1 MEGIAMEPTD
11 IERVGELFQEFT
23 KYRHFTA
30 PSLMVRGAP
39 VPEAE
44 KSVLPDA
51 AVINLLASPDL
62 PPARTRGLFD
72 VLRTRRSRR
81 DYSLEPLVL
90 EDLGAL
96 LWSVQGVVVSG
107 RGYTL
112 RTAPSAGARHPLD
125 TYIMVNR
132 VDGLAPGLC
141 RYSPAG
147 HRLVRLGDDASVAG
161 RLAAACLGQEILRTA
176 AVSFVW
182 TAAIERGRWKY
193 QQRAYR
199 YIYLDAGHACQNL
212 YLACEA
218 MGLGCCAVAAF
229 DDDEVDRILGLDGR
243 EEFTVYL
250 ATVGRVKAGRVV

>member
-1 MEGIAMEPTD
+1 MERSD

-30 PSLMVRGAP
+30 PSLMARGAP
-39 VPEAE
+39 APEAE
-44 KSVLPDA
+44 KPFPPGA
-51 AVINLLASPDL
+51 PAVEL
-62 PPARTRGLFD
+62 PPPPKTPPAKTRGLFD
-72 VLRTRRSRR
+72 LLAARRSRR
-81 DYSLEPLVL
+81 GYTAETVSLSELA
-90 EDLGAL
+90 AL
-96 LWSVQGVVVSG
+96 IWSVQGVVESG
-107 RGYTL
+107 RGFTL

-132 VDGLAPGLC
+132 VEGLAAGLY
-141 RYSPAG
+141 RYSPAK
-147 HRLVRLGDDASVAG
+147 HRLVRLGDDASVAD
-161 RLAAACLGQEILRTA
+161 RLAAACLGQEILRTS

-218 MGLGCCAVAAF
+218 LGLGCCAVAAF

-250 ATVGRVKAGRVV
+250 ATVGRVKAGRAD

>member
-1 MEGIAMEPTD
+1 MDRTD

-30 PSLMVRGAP
+30 PSLMARGAP
-39 VPEAE
+39 MPEAE
-44 KSVLPDA
+44 NSVPPDA
-51 AVINLLASPDL
+51 PIVEL
-62 PPARTRGLFD
+62 PAPSKTGPEKARGLFD
-72 VLRTRRSRR
+72 LLRTRRSRR
-81 DYSLEPLVL
+81 DYATASLSKE
-90 EDLGAL
+90 ELGAL
-96 LWSVQGVVVSG
+96 LWSVQGVVEAG

-132 VDGLAPGLC
+132 VEGLAAGLY

-161 RLAAACLGQEILRTA
+161 RLAAACLGQEIVRTS
-176 AVSFVW
+176 AVSFIW
-182 TAAIERGRWKY
+182 AAVVGRGRWKY

-218 MGLGCCAVAAF
+218 LGLGCCAVAAF
-229 DDDEVDRILGLDGR
+229 DDDAVNRILDVDGK
-243 EEFTVYL
+243 EEFAIYL
-250 ATVGRVKAGRVV
+250 ATVGRSQADRRH

>member
-1 MEGIAMEPTD
+1 MEPSE
-11 IERVGELFQEFT
+11 IARIGEHFQEFT
-23 KYRHFTA
+23 KYRHFLT
-30 PSLMVRGAP
+30 PSLMSRGAP
-39 VPEAE
+39 VPAAE
-44 KSVLPDA
+44 KPVPPGAPIVELPGPPEVLPEK
-51 AVINLLASPDL
+51 
-62 PPARTRGLFD
+62 TRGLFD

-81 DYSLEPLVL
+81 DYPPETLAL

-112 RTAPSAGARHPLD
+112 RTAPSAGARHPLE
-125 TYIMVNR
+125 TYVMVNR
-132 VDGLAPGLC
+132 VEGLAPGLF

-161 RLAAACLGQEILRTA
+161 RLAAACLGQEMLRTS
-176 AVSFVW
+176 AVSFIW
-182 TAAIERGRWKY
+182 TAVVERGRWKY

-218 MGLGCCAVAAF
+218 LGLGCCAVAAF
-229 DDDEVDRILGLDGR
+229 DDDAVDKLLGVDGR
-243 EEFTVYL
+243 EEFTIYL
-250 ATVGRVKAGRVV
+250 ATVGHVRTGRPT

>member
-1 MEGIAMEPTD
+1 MDRSD

-39 VPEAE
+39 VPQAE
-44 KSVLPDA
+44 KTDPPHAPIVELP
-51 AVINLLASPDL
+51 ASPEV
-62 PPARTRGLFD
+62 PPEKTRGLFD
-72 VLRTRRSRR
+72 LLRTRRSRR
-81 DYSLEPLVL
+81 AYSAAPLAL
-90 EDLGAL
+90 AELATL
-96 LWSVQGVVVSG
+96 LWSVQGVVESG
-107 RGYTL
+107 RGFTL
-112 RTAPSAGARHPLD
+112 RTAPSAGARHPLE
-125 TYIMVNR
+125 TYIMANR
-132 VDGLAPGLC
+132 VEGVVAGLY

-161 RLAAACLGQEILRTA
+161 RLAAACLGQEMLRTS
-176 AVSFVW
+176 AVSFIW

-218 MGLGCCAVAAF
+218 LGLGCCAVAAF

-243 EEFTVYL
+243 EEFTIYL

>member
-1 MEGIAMEPTD
+1 MEATD
-11 IERVGELFQEFT
+11 IGRIGELFQEYT

-44 KSVLPDA
+44 KPVPADAPIVELPAPQEILPDK
-51 AVINLLASPDL
+51 
-62 PPARTRGLFD
+62 TRGLFD
-72 VLRTRRSRR
+72 ILGTRRSRR
-81 DYSLEPLVL
+81 AYSAAPLAL
-90 EDLGAL
+90 KELATL
-96 LWSVQGVVVSG
+96 LWSVQGIVESG
-107 RGYTL
+107 RGYNL
-112 RTAPSAGARHPLD
+112 RTAPSAGARHPLE
-125 TYIMVNR
+125 TYVMINR
-132 VDGLAPGLC
+132 VESLPPGLF

-161 RLAAACLGQEILRTA
+161 RMAAACLGQEMLRNS

-182 TAAIERGRWKY
+182 TAVVERGRWKY

-199 YIYLDAGHACQNL
+199 YIYLDVGHACQNL

-218 MGLGCCAVAAF
+218 LGLGCCAVAAF

-243 EEFTVYL
+243 EEFAIYL
-250 ATVGRVKAGRVV
+250 ATVGRVRAGRVV

>member
-1 MEGIAMEPTD
+1 MDRTD

-44 KSVLPDA
+44 KPVPPDAPTIELPAPQEVLPDKA
-51 AVINLLASPDL
+51 
-62 PPARTRGLFD
+62 RGLFD
-72 VLRTRRSRR
+72 ILRTRRSRR
-81 DYSLEPLVL
+81 AYSAAPLAL
-90 EDLGAL
+90 RELATL
-96 LWSVQGVVVSG
+96 LWSVQGVVEAG
-107 RGYTL
+107 RGFTL
-112 RTAPSAGARHPLD
+112 RTAPSAGARHPLE
-125 TYIMVNR
+125 TYLMVNR
-132 VDGLAPGLC
+132 VEGIAPGLC
-141 RYSPAG
+141 RYLPSG
-147 HRLVRLGDDASVAG
+147 HRLARLGDDASVAD
-161 RLAAACLGQEILRTA
+161 RLAAACLGQEMLQTS

-243 EEFTVYL
+243 VEFAIYL
-250 ATVGRVKAGRVV
+250 ATVGRARAGRVV

>member
-1 MEGIAMEPTD
+1 MDRTD

-30 PSLMVRGAP
+30 PSLMARGAR

-44 KSVLPDA
+44 KPVPPDA
-51 AVINLLASPDL
+51 AIFEL
-62 PPARTRGLFD
+62 PAPLKIGPEKARGLFD
-72 VLRTRRSRR
+72 FLRTRRSRR
-81 DYSLEPLVL
+81 DYAAAPLTK
-90 EDLGAL
+90 EELGAL
-96 LWSVQGVVVSG
+96 LWSVQGVVETG
-107 RGYTL
+107 RGYTF

-125 TYIMVNR
+125 TYIMLNR
-132 VDGLAPGLC
+132 VEGLSAGLY

-147 HRLVRLGDDASVAG
+147 HRLVRMRDDASIAG

-218 MGLGCCAVAAF
+218 LGLGCCAVAAF

-243 EEFTVYL
+243 EEFTIYL
-250 ATVGRVKAGRVV
+250 ATVGRVSLSK

>member
-1 MEGIAMEPTD
+1 MDQTD

-30 PSLMVRGAP
+30 PSLMARGAR

-44 KSVLPDA
+44 KPVPPDA
-51 AVINLLASPDL
+51 PIFEL
-62 PPARTRGLFD
+62 PAPLKIGPEKARGLFD
-72 VLRTRRSRR
+72 FLRTRRSRR
-81 DYSLEPLVL
+81 DYAAAPLTM
-90 EDLGAL
+90 EELGAL
-96 LWSVQGVVVSG
+96 LWSVQGVVEAG
-107 RGYTL
+107 RGYTF

-125 TYIMVNR
+125 TYIMLNR
-132 VDGLAPGLC
+132 VEGLAAGLY
-141 RYSPAG
+141 RYSPGG
-147 HRLVRLGDDASVAG
+147 HRLVRLSDDASIAG

-218 MGLGCCAVAAF
+218 LGLGCCAVAAF

-243 EEFTVYL
+243 EEFTIYL
-250 ATVGRVKAGRVV
+250 ATVGRVRSDRAD

>member
-1 MEGIAMEPTD
+1 MEATD
-11 IERVGELFQEFT
+11 IGRIGELFQEYT

-30 PSLMVRGAP
+30 PSLMARGAP
-39 VPEAE
+39 
-44 KSVLPDA
+44 LPDA
-51 AVINLLASPDL
+51 EKPVPPDAPVVELPAPPEILPERMRAFFDLLK
-62 PPARTRGLFD
+62 
-72 VLRTRRSRR
+72 TRRSRR
-81 DYSLEPLVL
+81 GYAAEPLAL
-90 EDLGAL
+90 KDLATL
-96 LWSVQGVVVSG
+96 LWSVQGVVESG

-112 RTAPSAGARHPLD
+112 RTAPSAGARHPLE

-132 VDGLAPGLC
+132 VEGLAAGLC

-147 HRLVRLGDDASVAG
+147 HRLVRLDDDASAAG
-161 RLAAACLGQEILRTA
+161 RLAAACLGQEMLRTS
-176 AVSFVW
+176 AVSFIW

-218 MGLGCCAVAAF
+218 LGLGCCAVAAF
-229 DDDEVDRILGLDGR
+229 DDDAVDRILGLDGR
-243 EEFTVYL
+243 EEFTIYL

>member
-1 MEGIAMEPTD
+1 MDRVD

-44 KSVLPDA
+44 KPVPADAPIVELPAPQEMLPD
-51 AVINLLASPDL
+51 
-62 PPARTRGLFD
+62 RTRGLFEI
-72 VLRTRRSRR
+72 LKTRRSRR
-81 DYSLEPLVL
+81 AFSAAPLAL
-90 EDLGAL
+90 TELATL
-96 LWSVQGVVVSG
+96 LWSVQGVVESG
-107 RGYTL
+107 RGFTL
-112 RTAPSAGARHPLD
+112 RTAPSAGARHPLE
-125 TYIMVNR
+125 TYVLVNR
-132 VDGLAPGLC
+132 VESLPPGLF

-147 HRLVRLGDDASVAG
+147 HRLVRLGDDASIAD
-161 RLAAACLGQEILRTA
+161 RLAAACLGQEMLRTS
-176 AVSFVW
+176 AVSFIW
-182 TAAIERGRWKY
+182 TAVVERGRWKY

-218 MGLGCCAVAAF
+218 LGIGCCAVAAF

-243 EEFTVYL
+243 EEFAIYL
-250 ATVGRVKAGRVV
+250 ATVGRVRSGRAG